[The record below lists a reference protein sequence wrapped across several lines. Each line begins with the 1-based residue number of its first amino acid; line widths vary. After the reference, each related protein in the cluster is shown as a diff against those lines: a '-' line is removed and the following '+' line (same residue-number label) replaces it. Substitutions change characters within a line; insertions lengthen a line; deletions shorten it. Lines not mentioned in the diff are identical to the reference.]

1 MKPQLQAATVRKPQ
15 KGLAWLG
22 VSCVLGLLSA
32 FQDDDAA
39 GVIERSPAVREQPG
53 APVARPGESAAT
65 AGEASV
71 TSPQPSAE
79 GLRWGERLLDLRV
92 SRRIEAELPDLGTPR
107 APPRAPA
114 APQATVRCRGTVCS
128 SATS

>member
-1 MKPQLQAATVRKPQ
+1 MKLQRQRVGTMGTPRDRLS
-15 KGLAWLG
+15 GLA
-22 VSCVLGLLSA
+22 VSCALGLLIA
-32 FQDDDAA
+32 FPVDHAVGA
-39 GVIERSPAVREQPG
+39 VERSTALQG
-53 APVARPGESAAT
+53 APSARAGESAAT

-79 GLRWGERLLDLRV
+79 ALRWGERLLDPRV

-107 APPRAPA
+107 APPPAPA
-114 APQATVRCRGTVCS
+114 APQVTVRCRGTVCS